1 MYKIVKRNGAIVDF
15 NINKIIVAISK
26 AFRSMNKDIQP
37 DVLNMLA
44 VRAVADAEHKVVGG
58 TLSVE
63 NIQDSV
69 EKILSEAGYFDVAK
83 AYILYRQQHANIRQ
97 AKNTLLD
104 YQKVIDGY
112 LKVDDWRV
120 KENSTVSYSLG
131 GLILSNSGAITANY
145 WLSEVYDPEIADAHR
160 N

>member
-26 AFRSMNKDIQP
+26 AFRSMNKDVQP

-44 VRAVADAEHKVVGG
+44 VRAVADAEHKVVCG

-97 AKNTLLD
+97 AKNTL
-104 YQKVIDGY
+104 
-112 LKVDDWRV
+112 
-120 KENSTVSYSLG
+120 
-131 GLILSNSGAITANY
+131 
-145 WLSEVYDPEIADAHR
+145 
-160 N
+160 

>member
-63 NIQDSV
+63 NIQTSV
-69 EKILSEAGYFDVAK
+69 ERISSCLSMVGV
-83 AYILYRQQHANIRQ
+83 
-97 AKNTLLD
+97 
-104 YQKVIDGY
+104 
-112 LKVDDWRV
+112 
-120 KENSTVSYSLG
+120 
-131 GLILSNSGAITANY
+131 
-145 WLSEVYDPEIADAHR
+145 
-160 N
+160 